1 MHKKIGLLKFPFIKC
16 LKTISISLCSISPFA
31 FSLTNNCHT
40 HPKIARQAHY
50 SNRKISLQKKKLPNT
65 KCTKVMNNLE
75 GIFMLNIYIAPG
87 TLT

>member
-50 SNRKISLQKKKLPNT
+50 SNRKISLQKKKIT
-65 KCTKVMNNLE
+65 KYKVHKSYE
-75 GIFMLNIYIAPG
+75 QS
-87 TLT
+87 